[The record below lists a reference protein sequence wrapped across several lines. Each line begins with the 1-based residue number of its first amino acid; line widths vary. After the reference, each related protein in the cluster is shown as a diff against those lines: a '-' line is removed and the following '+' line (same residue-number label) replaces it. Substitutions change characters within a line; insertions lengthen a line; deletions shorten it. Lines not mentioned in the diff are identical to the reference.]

1 MHTQVDGRHWR
12 QLYRA
17 AVLNPQGSD
26 LPGRIADAEKAIV
39 CRTRELFRAGVR
51 HIDERDEL
59 DEAFYM
65 LRAWES
71 SQAFR

>member
-1 MHTQVDGRHWR
+1 M
-12 QLYRA
+12 
-17 AVLNPQGSD
+17 
-26 LPGRIADAEKAIV
+26 

-71 SQAFR
+71 SQAFREKAA